1 MFPPESYPN
10 RVYVKVLDGLISET
24 AKFLPQT
31 SFRHLG
37 VEMMRLEGKFKAR

>member
-1 MFPPESYPN
+1 MFPLESYPN

-37 VEMMRLEGKFKAR
+37 VEMMRLEVKFKAR